1 MAVMEHAYYASFGY
15 QVTSFFAASR
25 YGRLSLRM
33 GKQLLNRC
41 EDGSVIFE
49 DVANRIITYCQDL
62 FLKNWVKMNNFGIFK
77 GKQPFLITTI

>member
-1 MAVMEHAYYASFGY
+1 MC
-15 QVTSFFAASR
+15 
-25 YGRLSLRM
+25 M